1 MPTKKKVVRK
11 PIEKLSERE
20 QIEVIEDSSSSDE
33 DFDEI
38 PPPPPVPT
46 GVVEVAPAKVKKP
59 PSEKQLAYYKK
70 MRERA
75 AEKRKA
81 KSTEAKAAIDN
92 AINEMDI
99 STHPVKAKPIVEE
112 DPDDKPVTKKE
123 MKKYLASQKEEAPAP
138 AQAAPTGVV
147 VKPKRKYTKRVKK
160 EPAAPTGVTQSP
172 TPVKNPIVSQSS
184 MMFV

>member
-38 PPPPPVPT
+38 PPPTPVPT

-59 PSEKQLAYYKK
+59 PSEKQLAHYKK

-81 KSTEAKAAIDN
+81 KSTEAKVAIDN

-123 MKKYLASQKEEAPAP
+123 WKEYLASQKEKAPAP
-138 AQAAPTGVV
+138 EPAPAPV
-147 VKPKRKYTKRVKK
+147 VKPKRKYTKRAKK
-160 EPAAPTGVTQSP
+160 EPTQSP
-172 TPVKNPIVSQSS
+172 APVKNPIVSQSS

>member
-38 PPPPPVPT
+38 PPPTPVPT
-46 GVVEVAPAKVKKP
+46 PVEVAPAKVKKP

-112 DPDDKPVTKKE
+112 DPDDKFMTKKE

-138 AQAAPTGVV
+138 APAPV
-147 VKPKRKYTKRVKK
+147 VKPKRKYTKRAKK

-172 TPVKNPIVSQSS
+172 APVKNPIVSQSS

>member
-38 PPPPPVPT
+38 PPPTPPPT
-46 GVVEVAPAKVKKP
+46 PVEVAPAKVKKP

-112 DPDDKPVTKKE
+112 DPDDKFMTKKE

-147 VKPKRKYTKRVKK
+147 VKPKRKYTKRAKK

-172 TPVKNPIVSQSS
+172 APVKNPIVSQSS

>member
-1 MPTKKKVVRK
+1 
-11 PIEKLSERE
+11 LSERE

-38 PPPPPVPT
+38 PPPTPPPT
-46 GVVEVAPAKVKKP
+46 PIEVAPAKVKKP
-59 PSEKQLAYYKK
+59 PSEKQLAHYKK

-99 STHPVKAKPIVEE
+99 STHPVKAKPLPIVEE

-123 MKKYLASQKEEAPAP
+123 WKEYLASQKAPAP
-138 AQAAPTGVV
+138 EPAPAPV
-147 VKPKRKYTKRVKK
+147 VKPKRKYTKRAKK

>member
-38 PPPPPVPT
+38 PPPTPPPT
-46 GVVEVAPAKVKKP
+46 PIEVAPAKVKKP

-112 DPDDKPVTKKE
+112 DPDDKFMTKKE

-138 AQAAPTGVV
+138 APAPV

-172 TPVKNPIVSQSS
+172 APVKNPIVSQSS

>member
-38 PPPPPVPT
+38 PPPTPPPT
-46 GVVEVAPAKVKKP
+46 PIEVAPAKVKKP

-99 STHPVKAKPIVEE
+99 STHPVKAKPVSIVEE

-138 AQAAPTGVV
+138 APAPV
-147 VKPKRKYTKRVKK
+147 VKPKRKYTKRAKK

-172 TPVKNPIVSQSS
+172 APVKNPIVSQSS

>member
-1 MPTKKKVVRK
+1 MPKKKKVVRK

-38 PPPPPVPT
+38 PPPTPPPT
-46 GVVEVAPAKVKKP
+46 PIEVAPAKVKKP

-112 DPDDKPVTKKE
+112 DPDDKFMTKKE

-138 AQAAPTGVV
+138 APAPV
-147 VKPKRKYTKRVKK
+147 VKPKRKYTKRAKK
-160 EPAAPTGVTQSP
+160 EPTQSP
-172 TPVKNPIVSQSS
+172 APVKNPIVSQSS

>member
-59 PSEKQLAYYKK
+59 PSEKQLAHYKK

-81 KSTEAKAAIDN
+81 KSTEAKVAIDN

-112 DPDDKPVTKKE
+112 DPDDKFMTKKE

-138 AQAAPTGVV
+138 APV

-172 TPVKNPIVSQSS
+172 APVKNPIVSQSS

>member
-1 MPTKKKVVRK
+1 
-11 PIEKLSERE
+11 LSERE

-38 PPPPPVPT
+38 PPPTPPPT
-46 GVVEVAPAKVKKP
+46 PIEVAPAKVKKP
-59 PSEKQLAYYKK
+59 PSEKQLAHYKK

-112 DPDDKPVTKKE
+112 DPDDKFMTKKE

-138 AQAAPTGVV
+138 APAPV
-147 VKPKRKYTKRVKK
+147 VKPKRKYTKRAKK

-172 TPVKNPIVSQSS
+172 APVKNPIVSQSS

>member
-38 PPPPPVPT
+38 PPPTPPPTPAQAAPT

-59 PSEKQLAYYKK
+59 PSEKQLAHYKK

-81 KSTEAKAAIDN
+81 KSTEAKVAIDN

-99 STHPVKAKPIVEE
+99 STHPVKAKPLPIVEE

-123 MKKYLASQKEEAPAP
+123 WKEYLASQKEKAPAP
-138 AQAAPTGVV
+138 EPAPV
-147 VKPKRKYTKRVKK
+147 VKPKRKYTKRAKK
-160 EPAAPTGVTQSP
+160 EPTQSP
-172 TPVKNPIVSQSS
+172 APVKNPIVSQSS

>member
-138 AQAAPTGVV
+138 APAPV
-147 VKPKRKYTKRVKK
+147 VKPKRKYTKRAKK
-160 EPAAPTGVTQSP
+160 EPTQSP
-172 TPVKNPIVSQSS
+172 APVKNPIVSQSS

>member
-38 PPPPPVPT
+38 PPPTPPPT
-46 GVVEVAPAKVKKP
+46 PIEVAPAKVKKP
-59 PSEKQLAYYKK
+59 PSEKQLAHYKK

-81 KSTEAKAAIDN
+81 KSTEAKVAIDN

-112 DPDDKPVTKKE
+112 DPDDKFMTKKE

-138 AQAAPTGVV
+138 APAPV
-147 VKPKRKYTKRVKK
+147 VKPKRKYTKRAKK

>member
-38 PPPPPVPT
+38 PPPTPVPT

-112 DPDDKPVTKKE
+112 DPDDKFMTKKE

-138 AQAAPTGVV
+138 APAPV
-147 VKPKRKYTKRVKK
+147 VKPKRKYTKRAKK

-172 TPVKNPIVSQSS
+172 APVKNPIVSQSS

>member
-38 PPPPPVPT
+38 PPPTPVPT
-46 GVVEVAPAKVKKP
+46 PVEVAPAKVKKP

-99 STHPVKAKPIVEE
+99 STHPVKAKPVSIVEE

-138 AQAAPTGVV
+138 APAPAPV
-147 VKPKRKYTKRVKK
+147 VKPKRKYTKRAKK
-160 EPAAPTGVTQSP
+160 EPTQSP
-172 TPVKNPIVSQSS
+172 APVKNPIVSQSS

>member
-38 PPPPPVPT
+38 PPPTPVPT

-138 AQAAPTGVV
+138 APAPV
-147 VKPKRKYTKRVKK
+147 VKPKRKYTKRAKK

-172 TPVKNPIVSQSS
+172 APVKNPIVSQSS

>member
-38 PPPPPVPT
+38 PPPTPVPT

-59 PSEKQLAYYKK
+59 PSEKQLAHYKK

-81 KSTEAKAAIDN
+81 KSTEAKVAIDN

-123 MKKYLASQKEEAPAP
+123 WKEYLASQKEKAPAQEPAPAP
-138 AQAAPTGVV
+138 V

>member
-38 PPPPPVPT
+38 PPPTPVPT

-112 DPDDKPVTKKE
+112 DPDDKFMTKKE

-138 AQAAPTGVV
+138 APAPV
-147 VKPKRKYTKRVKK
+147 VKPKRKYTKRAKK

>member
-38 PPPPPVPT
+38 PPPTPVPT
-46 GVVEVAPAKVKKP
+46 PVEVAPAKVKKP

-112 DPDDKPVTKKE
+112 DPDDKFMTKKE

-138 AQAAPTGVV
+138 APAPAPV
-147 VKPKRKYTKRVKK
+147 VKPKRKYTKRAKK

-172 TPVKNPIVSQSS
+172 APVKNPIVSQSS